1 MRGAI
6 ASIIL
11 TGIAAAGMFAAL
23 SAASRNPQAAR
34 PMPSGREPWRLRARC
49 AFGKRAYP
57 SQRFGPTHRTI
68 VEAGVGEAS
77 AADAARGQR
86 DGGDLFVLVARHI

>member
-1 MRGAI
+1 MPLSPRRRSGAV
-6 ASIIL
+6 APKSL
-11 TGIAAAGMFAAL
+11 MCVRQTCL
-23 SAASRNPQAAR
+23 P
-34 PMPSGREPWRLRARC
+34 L
-49 AFGKRAYP
+49 P